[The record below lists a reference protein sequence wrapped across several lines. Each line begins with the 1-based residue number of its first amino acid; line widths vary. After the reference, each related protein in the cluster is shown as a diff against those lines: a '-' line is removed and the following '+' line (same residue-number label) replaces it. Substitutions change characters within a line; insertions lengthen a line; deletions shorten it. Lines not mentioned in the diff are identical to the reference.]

1 MRSLGFLLLFSLV
14 FSAPDLF
21 SREKPSQNSSPANY
35 GQVREKLRHIETRL
49 EGLQQKLDS
58 SGKQH
63 ENLAAQPES
72 RDIKPIPAPPALS
85 IDPNTTLQ
93 HVEDRLERLQKRLDS
108 SKQQGGDL
116 TAPPESRDT
125 KPITPPS
132 VLSIEPNTTLR
143 HVEDRLEQLQE
154 KLDALKQQGGD
165 LTVQPESGGAIP
177 ITPPLPSPKSSNP
190 ALEEDGWN
198 LLVLRELALKNSP
211 DILIK
216 KAQLRVDKKG
226 IPVLEFGYMPTVKA
240 SVSVNDYTRISQF
253 ETYSEPQPYSTFSY
267 GIESR
272 WVLYDGYKTR
282 KGIKTAEQGIAQA
295 ELSIYMEEQNVLRA
309 LTSHFFNAL
318 STQIQLEFLPQIEA
332 LSRERLDVYKRQLKS
347 GVVDRMLINDSIRDL
362 ENIRTQYLNG
372 TLTLQLSKSEMN
384 FILNTDESFWGKFDK
399 FRVPQDFEF
408 RNEFSPENSSSGSL
422 GQAMVDIAKS
432 KYEEI
437 ETGYS
442 PVLELIG
449 SAGHRSRNKIGFD
462 SHGQEVTFGLNLTL
476 PITDYYLTRRKLEQ
490 AREEINKS
498 EYEKMRLIRRQQNQF
513 RAEKL
518 KLDQGEKNLEF
529 QKGLLR
535 LQQEK
540 VADIKFASSRGI
552 YDKSNILME
561 KEQLL
566 KREMYLELTRI
577 AYIKQK
583 YLLDLIE

>member
-1 MRSLGFLLLFSLV
+1 MRSLGFLLLFPLV
-14 FSAPDLF
+14 FSSPDLF
-21 SREKPSQNSSPANY
+21 SGEKPSRNSSPANY
-35 GQVREKLRHIETRL
+35 LQVREKLRHIEIRL

-58 SGKQH
+58 SKQQGVDLT
-63 ENLAAQPES
+63 NQPEP
-72 RDIKPIPAPPALS
+72 RGTKPIPAPPALS
-85 IDPNTTLQ
+85 IDPNTTLRQ
-93 HVEDRLERLQKRLDS
+93 VEDRLERLQQRLDS

-116 TAPPESRDT
+116 TNQPESRGT
-125 KPITPPS
+125 KPITPS
-132 VLSIEPNTTLR
+132 LSLSIDSNST
-143 HVEDRLEQLQE
+143 
-154 KLDALKQQGGD
+154 
-165 LTVQPESGGAIP
+165 SG
-177 ITPPLPSPKSSNP
+177 N
-190 ALEEDGWN
+190 EGWN

-240 SVSVNDYTRISQF
+240 NVSVNDYTRISQF

-282 KGIKTAEQGIAQA
+282 KGIKTAEQEITQA

-318 STQIQLEFLPQIEA
+318 STQVQLEFLPQIEA

-347 GVVDRMLINDSIRDL
+347 GVVDRMLINDSIREL

-399 FRVPQDFEF
+399 FSVPQDFEF
-408 RNEFSPENSSSGSL
+408 RNEFTPENSSSGSL

-442 PVLELIG
+442 PILELIG

-476 PITDYYLTRRKLEQ
+476 PVTDHYLTRRKLEQ

-513 RAEKL
+513 RSEKL
-518 KLDQGEKNLEF
+518 KLDQGEKNLDF

-535 LQQEK
+535 LQQKK

-561 KEQLL
+561 EEQLL

-577 AYIKQK
+577 TYIKQK

>member
-1 MRSLGFLLLFSLV
+1 MRSLGFLLLFPLV
-14 FSAPDLF
+14 FSSPDLF
-21 SREKPSQNSSPANY
+21 SGEKPSRNSSPANY
-35 GQVREKLRHIETRL
+35 LQVREKLRHIEIRL

-58 SGKQH
+58 SKQQGVDLT
-63 ENLAAQPES
+63 NQPES
-72 RDIKPIPAPPALS
+72 RGTKPIPAPPALS
-85 IDPNTTLQ
+85 IDPNTTLRQ
-93 HVEDRLERLQKRLDS
+93 VEDRLERLQQRLDS

-116 TAPPESRDT
+116 TNQPESSGT
-125 KPITPPS
+125 KPITPS
-132 VLSIEPNTTLR
+132 LSLSI
-143 HVEDRLEQLQE
+143 D
-154 KLDALKQQGGD
+154 
-165 LTVQPESGGAIP
+165 
-177 ITPPLPSPKSSNP
+177 SNSTHGN
-190 ALEEDGWN
+190 EGWN

-240 SVSVNDYTRISQF
+240 NVSVNDYTRISQF

-282 KGIKTAEQGIAQA
+282 KGIKTAEQEITQA

-318 STQIQLEFLPQIEA
+318 STQVQLEFLPQIEA

-347 GVVDRMLINDSIRDL
+347 GVVDRMLINDSIREL

-399 FRVPQDFEF
+399 FSVPQDFEF
-408 RNEFSPENSSSGSL
+408 RNEFTPENSSSGSL

-442 PVLELIG
+442 PILELIG

-476 PITDYYLTRRKLEQ
+476 PVTDHYLTRRKLEQ

-513 RAEKL
+513 RSEKL
-518 KLDQGEKNLEF
+518 KLDQGEKNLDF

-535 LQQEK
+535 LQQKK

-561 KEQLL
+561 EEQLL

-577 AYIKQK
+577 TYIKQK

>member
-1 MRSLGFLLLFSLV
+1 MRSLGFLLLFPLV
-14 FSAPDLF
+14 FSSPDLF
-21 SREKPSQNSSPANY
+21 SGEKPSRNSSPANY
-35 GQVREKLRHIETRL
+35 LQVREKLRHIEIRL

-58 SGKQH
+58 SKQQGVDLT
-63 ENLAAQPES
+63 NQPEP
-72 RDIKPIPAPPALS
+72 RGTKPIPAPPALS
-85 IDPNTTLQ
+85 IDPNTTLRQ
-93 HVEDRLERLQKRLDS
+93 VEDRLERLQQKLDS

-116 TAPPESRDT
+116 TNQPESSGT
-125 KPITPPS
+125 KPITPS
-132 VLSIEPNTTLR
+132 LSLSIDSNST
-143 HVEDRLEQLQE
+143 
-154 KLDALKQQGGD
+154 
-165 LTVQPESGGAIP
+165 SG
-177 ITPPLPSPKSSNP
+177 N
-190 ALEEDGWN
+190 EGWN

-240 SVSVNDYTRISQF
+240 NVSVNDYTRISQF

-282 KGIKTAEQGIAQA
+282 KGIKTAEQEITQA

-318 STQIQLEFLPQIEA
+318 STQVQLEFLPQIEA

-347 GVVDRMLINDSIRDL
+347 GVVDRMLINDSIREL

-399 FRVPQDFEF
+399 FSVPQDFEF
-408 RNEFSPENSSSGSL
+408 RNEFTPENSSSGSL

-442 PVLELIG
+442 PILELIG

-476 PITDYYLTRRKLEQ
+476 PVTDHYLTRRKLEQ

-513 RAEKL
+513 RSEKL
-518 KLDQGEKNLEF
+518 KLDQGEKNLDF

-535 LQQEK
+535 LQQKK

-561 KEQLL
+561 EEQLL

-577 AYIKQK
+577 TYIKQK

>member
-1 MRSLGFLLLFSLV
+1 MRGLGFLLLFPLV
-14 FSAPDLF
+14 FSVPDLF
-21 SREKPSQNSSPANY
+21 SEEKPSQNSSPANY
-35 GQVREKLRHIETRL
+35 GQTKEKLRQIEIRL

-58 SGKQH
+58 SKQQ
-63 ENLAAQPES
+63 ELEFSAQPEP
-72 RDIKPIPAPPALS
+72 RNTTPIPAPPALS
-85 IDPNTTLQ
+85 IDPKTTLR
-93 HVEDRLERLQKRLDS
+93 HVEDRLERLQQKLDS

-116 TAPPESRDT
+116 TVQPEPIGT
-125 KPITPPS
+125 KPITP
-132 VLSIEPNTTLR
+132 T
-143 HVEDRLEQLQE
+143 
-154 KLDALKQQGGD
+154 
-165 LTVQPESGGAIP
+165 
-177 ITPPLPSPKSSNP
+177 LPSPGSSNP
-190 ALEEDGWN
+190 TLEEDGWN

-226 IPVLEFGYMPTVKA
+226 IPILEFGYVPTVKA
-240 SVSVNDYTRISQF
+240 TVSVNDYTRISQF

-267 GIESR
+267 GLESR
-272 WVLYDGYKTR
+272 WVLYNGYKTR
-282 KGIKTAEQGIAQA
+282 KEIKTAKQGIIQA

-318 STQIQLEFLPQIEA
+318 STQVQLEFLPQIEA
-332 LSRERLDVYKRQLKS
+332 LSKERLDIYKRQLKS
-347 GVVDRMLINDSIRDL
+347 GVVDRMLLHDSKRDL
-362 ENIRTQYLNG
+362 ENISSQIWNG
-372 TLTLQLSKSEMN
+372 TLKLQLAKSEMN
-384 FILNTDESFWGKFDK
+384 FILNTDDSFWKKFDK
-399 FRVPQDFEF
+399 FSVPQNFKL
-408 RNEFSPENSSSGSL
+408 RNEFNPENSSSGNL

-476 PITDYYLTRRKLEQ
+476 PLTDRYLTRRKLEQ

-518 KLDQGEKNLEF
+518 KLDQGQKNLEF
-529 QKGLLR
+529 QKGLLS
-535 LQQEK
+535 LQQRK
-540 VADIKFASSRGI
+540 VADVESAHSRGL
-552 YDKSNILME
+552 YDKSILLME

-566 KREMYLELTRI
+566 KRKMYLELTRI
-577 AYIKQK
+577 AYVKQK